1 MAMPFVPPLNY
12 TRVKDNR
19 PHRFAY
25 DFGSV
30 DPGMFAPAPDHNRP
44 KRAPRRTV
52 SYTIPLPDDPTT
64 SVQSD
69 DLYGHVLGRETGGV
83 LFSGGRDGVVKAW
96 SLDFPLRETPAANG
110 LSSWSIDRHRLKHA
124 AKPRSS
130 LKTSRILHS
139 DWINDLV
146 VANNG
151 NTITTIG
158 SHLDYRQMIK
168 LWDLSMAGSG
178 PVYPV
183 SEFGDASES
192 SSVYTLACNAAGS
205 LVPVRV
211 WDTRMGKQVTM
222 LSGHTDH
229 IHSELVLSGSSDT
242 TVKLWSMRMRR
253 CLSTFSQHND
263 STFYS
268 ASRDGLVAKTH
279 HQSLSAAPQSPGYAN
294 SGVVCVAVAKEPQG
308 VVKLVAADDSL
319 NRWRDVTVPRG
330 ALAPIARANGESG
343 SERSVIGTWQA
354 FTLHPNHHGRHRRTH
369 TADPQGNA
377 ESRGQAAVSP
387 VLKAIHA
394 EWVKRGDQYYD
405 ANSHGSES
413 RSQSMGTMQ
422 HPTSITSVLASHSAT
437 PMAIPGRSKAES
449 RRKDTARQNEYEMLS
464 VPESPLPDSSFM
476 KAEVH
481 KAVGSPRQL
490 PQVAAEAVPH
500 GLHRHKI
507 LDNKRQVLAQDTRGR
522 VSLWDLLLCCRIYEF
537 PETEEQAKA
546 SHMFP
551 GICGRD
557 FESIQMAISTEPE
570 SVNTWCHVDTKI
582 GALTVRL
589 DESRVWNA
597 EVHVDEVDGVTDD
610 TLRAMGDHERVN
622 IGNWMLKRLFLP
634 YVRSRSKRGPLSRHD
649 ATLLN
654 RWVTQVPTGAVV
666 SAVQNE
672 PPRSAPPEPVSL
684 QAAKAP
690 GSMSPQLSQMATLAS
705 VDEELEH
712 QQMLKSRPKASI
724 ASQLLATTK
733 QIGIQSAQNDSLLV
747 VPNKVPLAGQA
758 SRQSVSYEADGD
770 DEDDCTAT
778 LANGGSAKSDGAWS
792 AGQLPNGPAAG
803 RARTTPK
810 LFSQSTYLGSPGHQ
824 HTPSIDTAAAPNT
837 TGSATP
843 TAPAQAQQQQQQQQA
858 KADDSESNASNG
870 SSGKFME
877 RLRSMRVRRQKSSP
891 SSHSGQANPTSASN
905 SPSAAPATVAA
916 PASQQ
921 PAQPAPPSP
930 PAQQPP
936 QMHTNGSSPT
946 QPKVR
951 EKDEFA
957 EWAGP
962 RYPTETER
970 SLALLQHP
978 PAPWDQLYSPTICPR
993 LPLPHNVVIHLSQE
1007 HFEASEPYPIYR
1019 NTIELMAHPEHNDT
1033 SLSLF
1038 RLADDPVLS
1047 LELCMPAWLTDFL
1060 LFNRLPA
1067 GHQEPA
1073 KLSFILA
1080 PSPTTTLAPFP
1091 NPNARL
1097 VANRNLRARKLAMY
1111 VVDKLALPLM
1121 QQPAPNYINAVDSCV
1136 RAYQGTGTHVDPRTA
1151 GSGNPYIDLFVAA
1164 GETISE
1170 DIMRRKK
1177 MQEPVEAVEEY
1188 IGRPE
1193 MYLDLACKGKT
1204 VAPRFTLATIKAHLW
1219 KSSNDI
1225 MVHYSWA
1232 EFVKNRVAKAQSLPA
1247 VK

>member
-1 MAMPFVPPLNY
+1 
-12 TRVKDNR
+12 
-19 PHRFAY
+19 
-25 DFGSV
+25 
-30 DPGMFAPAPDHNRP
+30 
-44 KRAPRRTV
+44 
-52 SYTIPLPDDPTT
+52 
-64 SVQSD
+64 
-69 DLYGHVLGRETGGV
+69 
-83 LFSGGRDGVVKAW
+83 
-96 SLDFPLRETPAANG
+96 
-110 LSSWSIDRHRLKHA
+110 
-124 AKPRSS
+124 
-130 LKTSRILHS
+130 
-139 DWINDLV
+139 
-146 VANNG
+146 
-151 NTITTIG
+151 
-158 SHLDYRQMIK
+158 
-168 LWDLSMAGSG
+168 
-178 PVYPV
+178 
-183 SEFGDASES
+183 
-192 SSVYTLACNAAGS
+192 
-205 LVPVRV
+205 
-211 WDTRMGKQVTM
+211 MGKQMTM

-229 IHSELVLSGSSDT
+229 IRAVMLSADSELVLSGSSDT

-263 STFYS
+263 SVWSLYSSHPRFQTFYS
-268 ASRDGLVAKTH
+268 ASRDGLVAKTVGAGLFDDQQH
-279 HQSLSAAPQSPGYAN
+279 HQGLSAAPQSRGGSLDDATSLAGYAN

-308 VVKLVAADDSL
+308 VVKLVAADDSFIWTATKGTRL
-319 NRWRDVTVPRG
+319 NRWRDVTVRGSRGITPGDPPARG

-343 SERSVIGTWQA
+343 SESDEASELTRRSVIGTWQA
-354 FTLHPNHHGRHRRTH
+354 FSPPRMGDSPLALHPNHHGRHRRTH
-369 TADPQGNA
+369 TADPVEFTATERGNA

-394 EWVKRGDQYYD
+394 EWVKRGVLKESDSEDQYYD

-413 RSQSMGTMQ
+413 SGSLGGARGSHSRSQSMGTIQ

-437 PMAIPGRSKAES
+437 PMAIPGRSKAEI

-476 KAEVH
+476 RAEVH

-490 PQVAAEAVPH
+490 PQVAVTEDGEEEAEAVPVRGKPDETIYGKH

-551 GICGRD
+551 GICGHD

-654 RWVTQVPTGAVV
+654 KWVTQVPTGAVV

-712 QQMLKSRPKASI
+712 QQILKSRPKASM

-733 QIGIQSAQNDSLLV
+733 QIGIQNAQND
-747 VPNKVPLAGQA
+747 
-758 SRQSVSYEADGD
+758 
-770 DEDDCTAT
+770 
-778 LANGGSAKSDGAWS
+778 
-792 AGQLPNGPAAG
+792 
-803 RARTTPK
+803 
-810 LFSQSTYLGSPGHQ
+810 
-824 HTPSIDTAAAPNT
+824 
-837 TGSATP
+837 
-843 TAPAQAQQQQQQQQA
+843 
-858 KADDSESNASNG
+858 
-870 SSGKFME
+870 
-877 RLRSMRVRRQKSSP
+877 
-891 SSHSGQANPTSASN
+891 
-905 SPSAAPATVAA
+905 
-916 PASQQ
+916 
-921 PAQPAPPSP
+921 AQPAPPAQ

-946 QPKVR
+946 LPKVP

-1136 RAYQGTGTHVDPRTA
+1136 RAYQGTGTHVDPHTA

-1170 DIMRRKK
+1170 VERVALDDLVGWQDIMRRKK

-1225 MVHYSWA
+1225 VVHYSWA